1 MRAQEDHEPTSGQP
15 TQAQGDAEPGRD
27 ASRKPGARSADPA
40 TAKAASGS
48 SPTTTRGECGAGEAA
63 AVDTGAGDAGADDT
77 RSDEALVED
86 GLSDAARGEHRP
98 RRRDD
103 GRYVR
108 ASHPYRG
115 LDLSLQDFRA
125 ELSAIADDVGY
136 LLRNESVVNP
146 ELKAQLEQRFDRL
159 RGTVSLM
166 AGDAREAGD
175 RLRAEVQDRVEHRIR
190 ASRGAVQERPI
201 TSVAMAAIVGL
212 SVGLLLSRRR

>member
-1 MRAQEDHEPTSGQP
+1 MSAQEDHDPTSGQP
-15 TQAQGDAEPGRD
+15 TQAQDDADPGQAPPRKAAAKAPDPAAAD
-27 ASRKPGARSADPA
+27 APSARTERSPLDEGTAAARRADDDDGGGEDGAR
-40 TAKAASGS
+40 
-48 SPTTTRGECGAGEAA
+48 
-63 AVDTGAGDAGADDT
+63 
-77 RSDEALVED
+77 RS
-86 GLSDAARGEHRP
+86 RRQRP
-98 RRRDD
+98 RDD
-103 GRYVR
+103 AGRYVR
-108 ASHPYRG
+108 SSRPYRG
-115 LDLSLQDFRA
+115 LDLSLHDFRA

-166 AGDAREAGD
+166 ADDAREAGE
-175 RLRAEVQDRVEHRIR
+175 RLRHDVQDRVEQRIR